1 MNYILNTDELLYI
14 SMDDIISSPITPGTE
29 DQYFL
34 LFVYPIEALF
44 TKIQRRSALR
54 GKLVKDNEGR
64 AQTDNFQLTE
74 DERDAFL
81 DFLRSGASEIFKQV
95 SGYSKT
101 INSAF
106 RFDVYFGVPEFSSY
120 ILSTDPTGLIIT
132 DGGLTD
138 PMTVNQYAGY
148 KLIIISPGLLENQE
162 RTIVSNTED
171 SFTINESFGEEV
183 EYLEYIVSAQTEK
196 HIMIYSLF
204 DGNNFDTNMLA
215 GIDSLFEKCFIGS
228 VLKEWYLINRFM
240 DDYKVEETLL
250 KDAISDLRMHYFQ
263 ALDGYR
269 ASQFMADVDS
279 EV

>member
-1 MNYILNTDELLYI
+1 MNYILNTDELLYV
-14 SMDDIISSPITPGTE
+14 SMDELVSSPFTPDTE
-29 DQYFL
+29 DNYFL

-44 TKIQRRSALR
+44 EKIKRRSALR
-54 GKLVKDNEGR
+54 GKLAKDQQGMSRTEE
-64 AQTDNFQLTE
+64 FQLTE
-74 DERDAFL
+74 DERDAFM

-95 SGYSKT
+95 SGFSKT

-106 RFDVYFGVPEFSSY
+106 RFNVNFGVPEFSS
-120 ILSTDPTGLIIT
+120 IISEVDGTGLIIT
-132 DGGLTD
+132 DGGLPE
-138 PMTVNQYAGY
+138 PMTTNQYAGM
-148 KLIIISPGLLENQE
+148 KLVIVSPGLYENEE
-162 RTIVSNTED
+162 RTIISND
-171 SFTINESFGEEV
+171 DYSFTIDEVLPEDVEE
-183 EYLEYIVSAQTEK
+183 LEYIIAAQTEK
-196 HIMIYSLF
+196 HITIYSLL
-204 DGNNFDTNMLA
+204 DVANFDTNMLL

-269 ASQFMADVDS
+269 ASQFMADPDS